1 MTADLVVVTPWYPTV
16 DKPFGGAFVR
26 SMTAA
31 VVPHVDTVRTIHLDE
46 WPLVSGKVA
55 QYAVTDMTRDLMQ
68 RGATRRL
75 RDVPDGGELSLPVP
89 VQPRSPYDLAADE
102 ASRSLRAVV
111 DPDAL
116 PEIVH
121 AHVGL
126 PAGWA
131 SHLAFPDDV
140 GLFVTEH
147 ATFLHRMT
155 HEARPRRM
163 YRDVAAR
170 ADRLFAVSTL
180 LAEQLADLFPGA
192 RDKIEVVPNAIPFD
206 RFPCRSLQSPT
217 PLARWLY
224 VGSLQARK
232 GVVELVRAF
241 ATCHARHDE
250 ITLTLLGDG
259 PQREEL
265 LALVEELEI
274 ADAVHFVDPVAPD
287 EVFPIMLEHDLLT
300 HASRYETF
308 GMTMVEAAATGMAL
322 LVTASGG
329 PEESLDGVIDDL
341 GVMVEVSEDPDVI
354 ANGYE
359 RLRARAG
366 ELDVAR
372 GRSVL
377 RGRYGTRAIGAR
389 LAGAYGVP
397 SVKPDDPTA
406 VDAGDVKGNG
416 VTAAEVA
423 PHEPARGGPV
433 PEILDPEV
441 EQP

>member
-1 MTADLVVVTPWYPTV
+1 MNTDLVVVTPWYPTL

-31 VVPHVDTVRTIHLDE
+31 VAPHVDSVRTVHLDE

-55 QYAVTDMTRDLMQ
+55 QFAVTDMSRSLQ
-68 RGATRRL
+68 ARGATRRL
-75 RDVPDGGELSLPVP
+75 ADVDAGGVLALPVP

-111 DPDAL
+111 DPDAT
-116 PEIVH
+116 PNIVH

-131 SHLAFPDDV
+131 AHLAFPDDV

-147 ATFLHRMT
+147 ATFLDRMVRYG
-155 HEARPRRM
+155 RPRGM

-170 ADRLFAVSTL
+170 VERLFAVSTL

-206 RFPCRSLQSPT
+206 NFPVRAHVRPH
-217 PLARWLY
+217 PLDRWLY

-232 GVVELVRAF
+232 GVVELLQAF
-241 ATCHARHDE
+241 AICRGHHEAL
-250 ITLTLLGDG
+250 TLSLLGDG
-259 PQREEL
+259 PQRAEL
-265 LALVEELEI
+265 QAMAAELDVVE
-274 ADAVHFVDPVAPD
+274 AVRFLDPVPPD
-287 EVFPIMLEHDLLT
+287 EVFAIMMDHDLLT

-329 PEESLDGVIDDL
+329 PEESLAGVIDDL
-341 GVMVEVSEDPDVI
+341 GVMVEVSPDPTVI
-354 ANGYE
+354 AEGYE
-359 RLRARAG
+359 LLRERAD
-366 ELDVAR
+366 ELDIGR
-372 GRSVL
+372 GRRVL
-377 RGRYGTRAIGAR
+377 RDRYGTRAVGAR
-389 LAGAYGVP
+389 LASAYGLDANRLATVGDGAATNTNLDHDQE
-397 SVKPDDPTA
+397 SGTA
-406 VDAGDVKGNG
+406 
-416 VTAAEVA
+416 
-423 PHEPARGGPV
+423 
-433 PEILDPEV
+433 
-441 EQP
+441 